1 VSLRTFAAQLATV
14 HCSNLFET
22 TQQHG
27 SFGGA
32 STMMPHPKA
41 LAEYLDQ
48 TVLDC
53 GGWGKWSNYCSSQLV
68 YEAKK

>member
-1 VSLRTFAAQLATV
+1 
-14 HCSNLFET
+14 
-22 TQQHG
+22 
-27 SFGGA
+27 
-32 STMMPHPKA
+32 MMPHPKA